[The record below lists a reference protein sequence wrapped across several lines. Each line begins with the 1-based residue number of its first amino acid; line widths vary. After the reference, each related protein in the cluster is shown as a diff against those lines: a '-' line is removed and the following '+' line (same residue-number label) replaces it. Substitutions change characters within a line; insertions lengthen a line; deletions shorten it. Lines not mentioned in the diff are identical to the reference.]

1 MLKINE
7 IIAHNVEKIL
17 GQKKMKQNE
26 LADAMKISRSTMR
39 EIMDGGKVITP
50 VLQNKIAEALSVKVE
65 DLLSMDSYNGV
76 SQNVI
81 PVLMGQVYTDNA
93 KNAINIADELS
104 EYILFYRNAVDNGK
118 KMEKVHV
125 IEVIK

>member
-7 IIAHNVEKIL
+7 IIAYNVEKIL

-81 PVLMGQVYTDNA
+81 PVLIRQVHTDNA
-93 KNAINIADELS
+93 KNAIKIADKLS

-118 KMEKVHV
+118 KMEYGIDIIAK
-125 IEVIK
+125 

>member
-17 GQKKMKQNE
+17 EQKKMKQNE

-81 PVLMGQVYTDNA
+81 PVLMGQVYTDKN

-104 EYILFYRNAVDNGK
+104 EYIDIVL
-118 KMEKVHV
+118 
-125 IEVIK
+125 

>member
-1 MLKINE
+1 MLKIDE
-7 IIAHNVEKIL
+7 IIAHNVENIL
-17 GQKKMKQNE
+17 EQKKMKQNE

-50 VLQNKIAEALSVKVE
+50 TLQNKIAKALSVKVK
-65 DLLSMDSYNGV
+65 DLLSMDSYNDI

-81 PVLMGQVYTDNA
+81 PVLIGQVYTENA
-93 KNAINIADELS
+93 KNAINTADKLS

-118 KMEKVHV
+118 KMEYGINIIAK
-125 IEVIK
+125 

>member
-1 MLKINE
+1 MLKIDE

-17 GQKKMKQNE
+17 KQKKMKQNE
-26 LADAMKISRSTMR
+26 LADAMKISRSTVR

-81 PVLMGQVYTDNA
+81 PVLIGQVHTDNA
-93 KNAINIADELS
+93 KNAINTADELS

-125 IEVIK
+125 IEVVK

>member
-1 MLKINE
+1 
-7 IIAHNVEKIL
+7 
-17 GQKKMKQNE
+17 MKQNE

-50 VLQNKIAEALSVKVE
+50 TLQNKIAEALSVKVK

-81 PVLMGQVYTDNA
+81 PVLIGQVHTDNA

-104 EYILFYRNAVDNGK
+104 EYILFYRNAVNNGK
-118 KMEKVHV
+118 KMEAALILSQNNMSKN
-125 IEVIK
+125 

>member
-1 MLKINE
+1 MLKIDE

-17 GQKKMKQNE
+17 KQKKIKQYE

-39 EIMDGGKVITP
+39 EIMDGGKIITP
-50 VLQNKIAEALSVKVE
+50 TLQNKIAKALSVKVK

-81 PVLMGQVYTDNA
+81 PVLIGQVYTDNA
-93 KNAINIADELS
+93 KNAINIADKLS
-104 EYILFYRNAVDNGK
+104 EYILFYRNTVANGK
-118 KMEKVHV
+118 KMEYGINIIAK
-125 IEVIK
+125 

>member
-1 MLKINE
+1 MLKIDE

-17 GQKKMKQNE
+17 KQKKMKQNE

-39 EIMDGGKVITP
+39 EIMDGGKVITLA
-50 VLQNKIAEALSVKVE
+50 LQNKISVKVK

-81 PVLMGQVYTDNA
+81 PVLIEQVHTDNA

-125 IEVIK
+125 IEVIR

>member
-1 MLKINE
+1 MLKIDE

-17 GQKKMKQNE
+17 KQKKMKQNE

-39 EIMDGGKVITP
+39 EIMDGGKVITLA
-50 VLQNKIAEALSVKVE
+50 LQNKIAKALSVKVK
-65 DLLSMDSYNGV
+65 DLLSMDSYNCV

-81 PVLMGQVYTDNA
+81 PVPIGQVDTDNA
-93 KNAINIADELS
+93 KNAINIADKLS

-118 KMEKVHV
+118 KMEYGINIVAK
-125 IEVIK
+125 

>member
-1 MLKINE
+1 MLKIDE
-7 IIAHNVEKIL
+7 IIAYNVEKIL
-17 GQKKMKQNE
+17 KQKKMKQNE
-26 LADAMKISRSTMR
+26 LAGAMKISRSTRR
-39 EIMDGGKVITP
+39 EIMDGGKVITLA
-50 VLQNKIAEALSVKVE
+50 LQNKIAKALSVKVK

-81 PVLMGQVYTDNA
+81 PVLIGQVHTDNA

-118 KMEKVHV
+118 KMECGINIIAK
-125 IEVIK
+125 